1 MSPLKLRPHHGLCI
15 PHFQGRGYSPA
26 FVGQMEKVIAA
37 LQNNPPV
44 QMVTGGDEIC
54 KACPNR
60 QEGVCC
66 YEEKVSRYDQQVL
79 NTAGWRTARPCPGRP
94 LPTWFNV
101 LSLPPAAL
109 QRFAA
114 TASGREFAIR
124 RTTVRKGQPSCN
136 RTVMSPLRSTTVSP
150 LGWDT
155 TSPPVS
161 SMSTAWASYVWPFWV

>member
-79 NTAGWRTARPCPGRP
+79 KYCRVENGQT
-94 LPTWFNV
+94 LPWQTFADLV
-101 LSLPPAAL
+101 
-109 QRFAA
+109 QRFIIA
-114 TASGREFAIR
+114 TGRLAEICGDCQWAGICHSPNNSP
-124 RTTVRKGQPSCN
+124 KGSA
-136 RTVMSPLRSTTVSP
+136 VL
-150 LGWDT
+150 
-155 TSPPVS
+155 
-161 SMSTAWASYVWPFWV
+161 